1 MVKELIRR
9 PQYQQTEEPI
19 LCAELK
25 ALLRLLLSSQPWMP
39 PTFLM
44 PLCLSLL
51 LVPSSFVDRVSLCSP
66 GAHDPSVVMQLLP
79 ACVCFHLF
87 SCVPHLTIPLLLN
100 TAWRLHLW
108 KPLFQFLDPDLETTS
123 QETNHW

>member
-51 LVPSSFVDRVSLCSP
+51 LVPSSFVESSHSLQS
-66 GAHDPSVVMQLLP
+66 GLVGILSLKRQ
-79 ACVCFHLF
+79 
-87 SCVPHLTIPLLLN
+87 
-100 TAWRLHLW
+100 
-108 KPLFQFLDPDLETTS
+108 
-123 QETNHW
+123 